1 MPIMLNE
8 KHKIQNYNNYMENCL
23 ETKQNKDW
31 KKEKITIC
39 HKCLERNRE
48 VQENNRGHESILDRT
63 KEII

>member
-31 KKEKITIC
+31 KKENIKI
-39 HKCLERNRE
+39 N
-48 VQENNRGHESILDRT
+48 
-63 KEII
+63 